1 MPPPIQKYCRRAHTF
16 TPISLYEATIAS
28 IAACGKSVSALL
40 FRISSGSSALAPLPH
55 FRLSYVKPGKEET
68 TRVFNHIA
76 YDRIIEYKDTDSEL
90 GFQPAKDI
98 VLTTHWLGLGFG
110 PNGPNFKWSPLVHS
124 TMAIPDGSGDLIR
137 RISFNLRKI
146 FQPRFLADIQF
157 GVDISPKEITVNG
170 TMKQILTPNS
180 FKITVDIN
188 NITFANSSASGFALG
203 GIVVTAASIRA
214 RANTTIARDGD
225 RPDDQTTT
233 QDAFGVPDPTDNTQD
248 ASTVGWTR
256 PFLSKWADG
265 STQSSSV
272 IVTGFT
278 EITASDGGVDLIAGY
293 KATRVWYS
301 VNGQPTDI
309 HWDPTMAAGDIVPP
323 NTPASSAASVVPS
336 LMLIVALLALFL

>member
-225 RPDDQTTT
+225 RPDDQLLLKMRLVFLILLITLKMLPLL
-233 QDAFGVPDPTDNTQD
+233 DGPD
-248 ASTVGWTR
+248 
-256 PFLSKWADG
+256 LS
-265 STQSSSV
+265 
-272 IVTGFT
+272 FP
-278 EITASDGGVDLIAGY
+278 
-293 KATRVWYS
+293 
-301 VNGQPTDI
+301 NGLMDQP
-309 HWDPTMAAGDIVPP
+309 
-323 NTPASSAASVVPS
+323 NLQASSLQVSLKLLQVTVV
-336 LMLIVALLALFL
+336 LI